1 MLSRKRW
8 TTILRKHLRAKV
20 VAFVA
25 VSSLTRKALCTR
37 PLGKQRK
44 TFSLNLT
51 QASTSQPTSQ
61 RGKRNADQQPI
72 ISSLKPKRTSSMS
85 PSTALTKHAETQYW
99 LRKSLTPLKMT
110 RPAAK
115 TEAVLFSDQA
125 LLLINLII
133 LNNILYQCN
142 RNKILPNI
150 LS

>member
-8 TTILRKHLRAKV
+8 TTIHRKHPRVKV
-20 VAFVA
+20 MVSVA
-25 VSSLTRKALCTR
+25 VSLLIRKALCMR
-37 PLGKQRK
+37 LLGKLRK

-51 QASTSQPTSQ
+51 QASTSQLTSQ
-61 RGKRNADQQPI
+61 REKRNADQQPV

-85 PSTALTKHAETQYW
+85 LSTALTKHAETQYW
-99 LRKSLTPLKMT
+99 IRKSPTPLKMI

-115 TEAVLFSDQA
+115 TEAVSFSDQA